1 MTRKLY
7 ISKLVIATFLLSLA
21 TLKVAASKPVHDLD
35 FALFQA
41 ELENRRIS
49 YERTKTLGEAG
60 AVSQTYVDHKEAKY
74 KLFAAQVVYYQ
85 HLTGDAQ
92 KDYARLLKIQNA
104 ETCPEFQNSHPS
116 NKFENSNPPSFQP
129 SPPLKPS
136 KI

>member
-60 AVSQTYVDHKEAKY
+60 AVSQTYVD
-74 KLFAAQVVYYQ
+74 
-85 HLTGDAQ
+85 
-92 KDYARLLKIQNA
+92 
-104 ETCPEFQNSHPS
+104 
-116 NKFENSNPPSFQP
+116 
-129 SPPLKPS
+129 
-136 KI
+136 